1 MEVGMVR
8 AMVGRISFT
17 GDLGYELWVKPEHH
31 VALFEALW
39 QAGQGFGIRPF
50 GSRALLS
57 LAREKGFGT
66 WAREFRPIYGPF
78 EAGLGRFVALDK
90 GDFIGRAAAQAEQ
103 SERSKRQRVSF
114 VVDADDAE
122 AMGDEAVWKDGKVVG
137 WITSGGYCH
146 HVGCSYATGYVDS
159 DALTPS
165 TNASWQLEILG
176 VLRDARLLLE
186 PLLDP
191 EGKRMLA

>member
-1 MEVGMVR
+1 MDSCRLEKAFRHFGHD
-8 AMVGRISFT
+8 IT
-17 GDLGYELWVKPEHH
+17 DEDH
-31 VALFEALW
+31 VL
-39 QAGQGFGIRPF
+39 
-50 GSRALLS
+50 
-57 LAREKGFGT
+57 
-66 WAREFRPIYGPF
+66 
-78 EAGLGRFVALDK
+78 EAGLGFAVKPDK

-122 AMGDEAVWKDGKVVG
+122 AMGDEAVWKDGQVVG

-146 HVGCSYATGYVDS
+146 HVGCSYATGYVES

-176 VLRDARLLLE
+176 VLRDARLLFE